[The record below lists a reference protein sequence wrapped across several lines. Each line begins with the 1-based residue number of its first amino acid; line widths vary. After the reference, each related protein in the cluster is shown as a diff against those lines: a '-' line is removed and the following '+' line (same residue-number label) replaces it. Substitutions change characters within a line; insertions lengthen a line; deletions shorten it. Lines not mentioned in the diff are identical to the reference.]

1 MLILT
6 LRTSR
11 SKLLW
16 RLRRQ
21 SKWSPWEFHR
31 HLVCIRLRELWN
43 LMIRSLWGRHRRS
56 YIESGFFQN
65 FKRYSDIRNRKYLL
79 CNSFF
84 IKNRA
89 NQLGTE
95 SSQIQFVV
103 IVLMQLAVFLE
114 RLAKTH
120 SNCLFST
127 PLSNH
132 SSLFFEKTKPKLINW
147 KSLA

>member
-84 IKNRA
+84 IKNRVRIEGA
-89 NQLGTE
+89 LSQYIVSKLQLLY
-95 SSQIQFVV
+95 SQRIHVDK
-103 IVLMQLAVFLE
+103 LE
-114 RLAKTH
+114 K
-120 SNCLFST
+120 CLHFDARFEQTNSVQN
-127 PLSNH
+127 LLK
-132 SSLFFEKTKPKLINW
+132 SSL
-147 KSLA
+147 